1 MPEVSVI
8 IPVYNMEPFIGAC
21 LDSVLN
27 QTFSDFECICIN
39 DGSTDNTLDILKAY
53 ARKDARIRLI
63 DQENQGG
70 SAARN
75 IGLNVAKG
83 KWVAF
88 LDNDDLYHPQYLELL
103 LSYAEKYQADV
114 AVCNYGVFPDD
125 ARVNFEL
132 YDTLN
137 IKAPKL
143 VSSNP
148 FYDYVVRKKKIH
160 MLMWTKLY
168 KRTVLEKIRFALTLP
183 AINDIL
189 FNLEVL
195 SAAKKVVTC
204 KYTLIMHRILQTSQT
219 SSKVSAK
226 KVIEYKDLIYAIER
240 NFENVP
246 LSDKE
251 RKYLKL
257 FNTKNAFY
265 NFVYLMVK
273 FNDLSV
279 NPEIYD
285 LISETLEQLE
295 DEELIDPDRLK
306 IQDRLLYKAFRENRL
321 KTVKI
326 LMKIRDFLT
335 H

>member
-1 MPEVSVI
+1 
-8 IPVYNMEPFIGAC
+8 
-21 LDSVLN
+21 
-27 QTFSDFECICIN
+27 
-39 DGSTDNTLDILKAY
+39 
-53 ARKDARIRLI
+53 
-63 DQENQGG
+63 
-70 SAARN
+70 
-75 IGLNVAKG
+75 
-83 KWVAF
+83 
-88 LDNDDLYHPQYLELL
+88 
-103 LSYAEKYQADV
+103 
-114 AVCNYGVFPDD
+114 
-125 ARVNFEL
+125 
-132 YDTLN
+132 
-137 IKAPKL
+137 
-143 VSSNP
+143 
-148 FYDYVVRKKKIH
+148 
-160 MLMWTKLY
+160 
-168 KRTVLEKIRFALTLP
+168 
-183 AINDIL
+183 
-189 FNLEVL
+189 
-195 SAAKKVVTC
+195 
-204 KYTLIMHRILQTSQT
+204 MHRILQTSQT

-265 NFVYLMVK
+265 NFVYLMLK

-306 IQDRLLYKAFRENRL
+306 IQDRLLYNAFRENRL

-335 H
+335 HWRENSVDAVRRDNLIAIRLALWDYNKCLDKALKENP